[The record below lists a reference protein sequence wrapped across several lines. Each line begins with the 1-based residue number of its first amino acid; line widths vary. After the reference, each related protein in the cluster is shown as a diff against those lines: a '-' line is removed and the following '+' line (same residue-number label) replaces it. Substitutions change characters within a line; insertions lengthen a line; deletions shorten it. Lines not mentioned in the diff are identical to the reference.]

1 MKGDATNISRRRQE
15 PMMMIGQSIVLAALV
30 DIASKSR
37 NISSAIDSTSA
48 VRIGSLAFEM

>member
-37 NISSAIDSTSA
+37 ISSAIDSTSA

>member
-1 MKGDATNISRRRQE
+1 MI
-15 PMMMIGQSIVLAALV
+15 IGQSFVLAALV

-48 VRIGSLAFEM
+48 VRIGSYTFEMQNDE